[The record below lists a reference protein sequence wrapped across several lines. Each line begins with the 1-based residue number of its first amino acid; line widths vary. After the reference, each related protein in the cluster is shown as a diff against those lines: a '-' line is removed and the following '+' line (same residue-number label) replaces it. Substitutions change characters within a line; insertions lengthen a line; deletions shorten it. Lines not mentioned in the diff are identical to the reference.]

1 MLNALRSLFVKRCR
15 TQPDGDVWPFDQ
27 PRNCAVFTTTTVM
40 KDGCD
45 IIYVF
50 HDADDHGWQCHY
62 GGEKSAADAMV
73 VALRE
78 IVAHDPTVL
87 EVAHIAPGWK
97 AWREKRGA
105 PWHTARNE
113 EPG

>member
-1 MLNALRSLFVKRCR
+1 MD
-15 TQPDGDVWPFDQ
+15 PWPFDQ
-27 PRNCAVFTTTTVM
+27 PRNCATFTTTHVM

-50 HDADDHGWQCHY
+50 HDEDDHGWQFHY
-62 GGEKSAADAMV
+62 AGEKDIADTMV
-73 VALRE
+73 VCLEE

-87 EVAHIAPGWK
+87 EIADLEPGWK

-105 PWHTARNE
+105 PWRKAKNE
-113 EPG
+113 DPG